1 MHLAAKCD
9 SPCAFWHVDNMDVL
23 FWATAYLRESYG
35 KFGNLN
41 LQKSWGGNFAYK
53 TDTKNGE
60 ISLEVVIF
68 SAQFF
73 SGNEMHLDPSG
84 AGRRSEDFTCTI
96 SELLGEFW
104 TDVFAW
110 ARSNFDSQDGHVS
123 LFSLL

>member
-1 MHLAAKCD
+1 MFSSGRPHICAKATESLATSTCRKAGD
-9 SPCAFWHVDNMDVL
+9 
-23 FWATAYLRESYG
+23 
-35 KFGNLN
+35 
-41 LQKSWGGNFAYK
+41 GNFAYK